1 MKNYFIY
8 IPKMLISGV
17 NSNNAFSNKT
27 NIPLTNTQNANM
39 VKKNI
44 NLYSLTGIQIK
55 LIT

>member
-1 MKNYFIY
+1 
-8 IPKMLISGV
+8 MLISGV

-44 NLYSLTGIQIK
+44 NLYSLIGIQI
-55 LIT
+55 